1 MIWFPHHASDKVR
14 FRSARFNICQPV
26 MLTLPAVMP
35 VYVAS
40 CDSFRR
46 YLFKNRNVRAVNL
59 AKQLC
64 QLPKTTIINP
74 SYFEAA
80 IFHKSTKPARNSWCH
95 MPAPDW
101 LTPMQRGDS
110 CIKNRTIPIWC
121 NVAAT
126 CCIWR
131 HVAATHMLHE
141 TITLQH
147 GFMQR
152 RRLVAATALHRVTP
166 P

>member
-1 MIWFPHHASDKVR
+1 MIWFPHASDKIR
-14 FRSARFNICQPV
+14 FRSARFVICQPV

-74 SYFEAA
+74 S
-80 IFHKSTKPARNSWCH
+80 
-95 MPAPDW
+95 
-101 LTPMQRGDS
+101 
-110 CIKNRTIPIWC
+110 
-121 NVAAT
+121 
-126 CCIWR
+126 
-131 HVAATHMLHE
+131 
-141 TITLQH
+141 
-147 GFMQR
+147 
-152 RRLVAATALHRVTP
+152 
-166 P
+166 